1 MPDQSQSSTQD
12 RVESG
17 TPKDGTTEIKSVDEQ
32 STECDISSRTTAGSG
47 PSTPPTPQIDSD
59 KILLATTE
67 SLEANTSNEVAV
79 TKEVG
84 KVDPFANE
92 KGDVKYKTM
101 KWW

>member
-1 MPDQSQSSTQD
+1 MADQYQSSTQE
-12 RVESG
+12 RIESA
-17 TPKDGTTEIKSVDEQ
+17 TPKHGTTESKPVGNK
-32 STECDISSRTTAGSG
+32 STECDISSRITTGSG
-47 PSTPPTPQIDSD
+47 PSTPPTPQVDSD
-59 KILLATTE
+59 KILMATTE

>member
-1 MPDQSQSSTQD
+1 M
-12 RVESG
+12 
-17 TPKDGTTEIKSVDEQ
+17 
-32 STECDISSRTTAGSG
+32 
-47 PSTPPTPQIDSD
+47 
-59 KILLATTE
+59 ATTE